1 MFCCCSASIIA
12 IMITGDMNF
21 DELIDDNIDD
31 IKEMTNT
38 TKKEKDDE

>member
-1 MFCCCSASIIA
+1 
-12 IMITGDMNF
+12 MITGDMNF